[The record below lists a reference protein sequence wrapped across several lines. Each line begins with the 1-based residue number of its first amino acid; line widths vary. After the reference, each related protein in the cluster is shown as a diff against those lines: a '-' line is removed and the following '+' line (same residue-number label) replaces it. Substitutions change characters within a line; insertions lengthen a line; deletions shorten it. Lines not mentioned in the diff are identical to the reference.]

1 MRVTKIVAFVV
12 MLSITNT
19 ISYAQE
25 SAKMPLINEAKQTTG
40 EISPAQ
46 LKQMFDDEK
55 PVIILDAREQ
65 EQRAEGDI
73 FDDMFTF
80 ATVQIARGN
89 LEWEIE
95 AKVPDK
101 NSLIVT
107 FCRNGCRG
115 ALAAQ
120 TLHKMGYKNVKKLQ
134 GGIADWAKAGYMVK
148 TGLGV
153 IKLKDSK

>member
-1 MRVTKIVAFVV
+1 MKVAKIVTLMA

-25 SAKMPLINEAKQTTG
+25 SAKMPLINEAKQIAG

-73 FDDMFTF
+73 FDDMFAFT
-80 ATVQIARGN
+80 TIQITRGN

-95 AKVPDK
+95 AKAPDK
-101 NSLIVT
+101 NSFIVT
-107 FCRNGCRG
+107 FCRNGGRG

-120 TLHKMGYKNVKKLQ
+120 TLHKMGYKNVKNLQ
-134 GGIADWAKAGYMVK
+134 GGIADWAKSGYMVK

>member
-1 MRVTKIVAFVV
+1 
-12 MLSITNT
+12 
-19 ISYAQE
+19 
-25 SAKMPLINEAKQTTG
+25 
-40 EISPAQ
+40 
-46 LKQMFDDEK
+46 MFDDEK
-55 PVIILDAREQ
+55 PIIVLDAREQ

-80 ATVQIARGN
+80 TTIQITRGN

-95 AKVPDK
+95 AKAPDK
-101 NSLIVT
+101 NSFIVT
-107 FCRNGCRG
+107 FCRNGGRG

-120 TLHKMGYKNVKKLQ
+120 TLHKMGYKNVKNLQ
-134 GGIADWAKAGYMVK
+134 GGIADWAKSGYMVQ